1 MKLRAE
7 SHEERYKKI
16 DKETEDLLEK
26 KLSGQRMEVTKKL
39 WKEECVKEEFRSRER
54 WEISNIKWTEK

>member
-1 MKLRAE
+1 MFNFQSEIELMKLRAE

-26 KLSGQRMEVTKKL
+26 KTKWSENGSDKETLERRM
-39 WKEECVKEEFRSRER
+39 R
-54 WEISNIKWTEK
+54 